1 MILVPMICA
10 HEPQDCSLCA
20 CFVCSVSG
28 GLQSS
33 SLHPTALDK
42 IKHLEAPRIDPQQE
56 IAPTFG
62 NPTFT
67 QHLNNLAVA
76 EKGTAVFQARLDP
89 AKDPTMKIGKW
100 SQISFKVILNHR
112 VASERQ
118 TAAKW
123 NKIPPFH

>member
-28 GLQSS
+28 GLQST

-76 EKGTAVFQARLDP
+76 EKGTAVFRAKLDP

-100 SQISFKVILNHR
+100 SHISFKVILNHR

-118 TAAKW
+118 TVAKW

>member
-76 EKGTAVFQARLDP
+76 EKGTAVLEARLDP

-100 SQISFKVILNHR
+100 SHISFKVILNHR
-112 VASERQ
+112 VASEWK
-118 TAAKW
+118 TVAKW